1 MRYLHQAQ
9 PDLEIV
15 VCRDDAEIV
24 EAIDER
30 TLLVPISHVLFRTG
44 EIQDVEPIVSRAHDA
59 GAHVVLDCY
68 QSAGVVPL
76 DVTALAVDFAV
87 GGSVKRLCG
96 GPGNGWAS
104 SGPTWPTPSRLVPPD
119 GRRTPSR
126 SPSPRR

>member
-1 MRYLHQAQ
+1 MRYLYQAQ
-9 PDLEIV
+9 PDLEVV

-30 TLLVPISHVLFRTG
+30 TLLVLISHVLFRTG

-76 DVTALAVDFAV
+76 DVTAFAVDFAV
-87 GGSVKRLCG
+87 GGSAG
-96 GPGNGWAS
+96 GSAAARGTAGLRSPWI
-104 SGPTWPTPSRLVPPD
+104 WPTPSRLVPPD